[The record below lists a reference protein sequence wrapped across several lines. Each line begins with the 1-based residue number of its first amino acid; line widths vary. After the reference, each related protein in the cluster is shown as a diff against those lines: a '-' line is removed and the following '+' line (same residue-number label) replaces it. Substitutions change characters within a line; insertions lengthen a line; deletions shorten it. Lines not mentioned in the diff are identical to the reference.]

1 VTSPPAPRFRR
12 LAVALVAAAGVGVVM
27 PATAS
32 AAPRM
37 VVPPRPFVPAVSP
50 SVAIGP
56 ASTYHS
62 VTPFAA
68 YRSKGRIAAHH
79 VVSLSLAGAGPLPA
93 AGRFAAVAVSVT
105 VTRPT
110 TSTAAEVFAPHA
122 SAITPAVSVA
132 AKGVATGFTMVPV
145 DAAGRL
151 RARLTKGSAAL
162 RIDVV
167 GYQSPDSSGETFH
180 PLATANLLRAH
191 RVAAGG
197 TRRISVV
204 GATHTGLPSNG
215 RIAAVALAVTAS
227 RPTVATTVTAY
238 PRGSRASTSPVV
250 SVRSGGSESGVT
262 VVAVGSHGDVML
274 RNTHGHATLRADVEG
289 YWTKDPT
296 GSRFHSVTPSELYAG
311 TTVANAWRN
320 IRVATRGG
328 VPRVASAGGVV
339 LSITTGSA
347 STSATMTVAPTTTG
361 FPTSGPINVAAHHP
375 ATTAVLTRLTGADVH
390 VYASRRLPITVSVI
404 GWYGVTASG
413 VDVNAGVSSCDS
425 GPSSAAAFAVIRA
438 TNGLPYNSSD
448 PACFGG
454 DVARAQN
461 LPAAPQFYMN
471 LADPGR
477 ASKGHWD
484 NGGPKA
490 CHTAHNYDAGCAYDY
505 GYLAASQAVG
515 FARAH
520 GMSAGSR
527 WWIDV
532 ETDNSWGSATVGSPG
547 HLASNVADIQG
558 ALHYFAGHSF
568 PAGIYTETA
577 WWTVITGSSKAFSQT
592 PVWGGGAGSVKNA
605 RANCKSVSITGG
617 PALLAQWFKDKNDD
631 HDVSC

>member
-1 VTSPPAPRFRR
+1 MP
-12 LAVALVAAAGVGVVM
+12 VA
-27 PATAS
+27 AS
-32 AAPRM
+32 AAPQM

-62 VTPFAA
+62 VPPFTA
-68 YRSKGRIAAHH
+68 YRSKGRISAHH

-93 AGRFAAVAVSVT
+93 VGRFAAVAVSVT

-110 TSTAAEVFAPHA
+110 RSTAAEVFAPGA
-122 SAITPAVSVA
+122 SAITPTVTVA
-132 AKGVATGFTMVPV
+132 AKGEASGFTMVPV

-151 RARLTKGSAAL
+151 RARLTRGSAAL
-162 RIDVV
+162 RIDVL

-180 PLATANLLRAH
+180 PLATANLLRARRVGAGRTH
-191 RVAAGG
+191 RVS
-197 TRRISVV
+197 IV
-204 GATHTGLPSNG
+204 GAPHTGLPSNG
-215 RIAAVALAVTAS
+215 RVAAVALTVTAS

-250 SVRSGGSESGVT
+250 SVRGGGTASGVA
-262 VVAVGSHGDVML
+262 VVAVGAHGDVML
-274 RNTHGHATLRADVEG
+274 RNTHGHSTLRADVEG

-311 TTVANAWRN
+311 TTVANAWRS

-328 VPRVASAGGVV
+328 VPRAAAAGAVV
-339 LSITTGSA
+339 LSIATGSA
-347 STSATMTVAPTTTG
+347 SKSATLTVAPTTSG
-361 FPTSGPINVAAHHP
+361 FPTSGPISVAAHHP
-375 ATTAVLTRLTGADVH
+375 VTTAVLTRLTGADVH

-404 GWYGVTASG
+404 GWYGVTANG

-425 GPSSAAAFAVIRA
+425 GLSSGAAFAVIRA
-438 TNGLPYNSSD
+438 TNGLPYNSAD
-448 PACFGG
+448 PTCFRTE
-454 DVARAQN
+454 VAQAQN
-461 LPAAPQFYMN
+461 LPAAPQLYLN

-505 GYLAASQAVG
+505 GYLAAAQAVG
-515 FARAH
+515 FARTH
-520 GMSAGSR
+520 GVAAGSR
-527 WWIDV
+527 WWVDV
-532 ETDNSWGSATVGSPG
+532 ETDNSWGSATVGTPG
-547 HLASNVADIQG
+547 HLSANVADIQG
-558 ALHYFAGHSF
+558 ALHYFATHGS

-577 WWTVITGSSKAFSQT
+577 WWAAITGSSRAFSHV

-617 PALLAQWFKDKNDD
+617 PALLAQWFKDKTDD